1 MFSLQLLVHFPDSI
15 GQNLGIIALFIVF
28 KEKLFCQKRY
38 IQSVPLGSVQ
48 YIVVMNEIETNC
60 TMVLIFLKMQ
70 LYQGLNNCR
79 EEAWR
84 KMQKYQVQLRIGS
97 LLI

>member
-1 MFSLQLLVHFPDSI
+1 MDFSQLRLGSVPALFSLQLLVHFPDSI

-48 YIVVMNEIETNC
+48 YIVVKVPAFDYC
-60 TMVLIFLKMQ
+60 GDGVQSL
-70 LYQGLNNCR
+70 
-79 EEAWR
+79 AWADIV
-84 KMQKYQVQLRIGS
+84 YTTT
-97 LLI
+97 

>member
-1 MFSLQLLVHFPDSI
+1 MKKYGARKSRDTLPLRNNCEEVGHKVFSLDPKNHYVLIHT
-15 GQNLGIIALFIVF
+15 
-28 KEKLFCQKRY
+28 
-38 IQSVPLGSVQ
+38 VQ

-60 TMVLIFLKMQ
+60 TKVLIFLKMQ